1 MFTLMILFMISG
13 LVLAA
18 ISVPLILGKIPPNG
32 WYGFRVKKTI
42 ENPETWYLVNKYAG
56 KWLLVASLC
65 MLMAAA
71 GFAFIPGIT
80 LGAYSNGVL
89 LVWVIIFT
97 SALLATFRYMKSLQ

>member
-1 MFTLMILFMISG
+1 MVSG

-32 WYGFRVKKTI
+32 LYGFRVKKTM
-42 ENPETWYLVNKYAG
+42 ENPDIWYPVNAYGG

-65 MLMAAA
+65 MVSAAV
-71 GFAFIPGIT
+71 GFAFIPGI
-80 LGAYSNGVL
+80 AVDVYSNIIL

-97 SALLATFRYMKSLQ
+97 IVLVATFRYMKSL